1 MSMKVYH
8 ELEPIYDE
16 HSKVLIL
23 GTMPSVKSRE
33 LQFYYMHPQN
43 RFWRVLEGIFQE
55 RIVDKKEFCLSHS
68 IALWDVIS
76 SCNIQGSSDYSI
88 SDVQVN
94 DLSRIINTAKIQA
107 IITTGKKAHE
117 LYQKYL
123 YPIYHIEDISLPS
136 TSPANAI
143 YSLERLIQEYQV
155 ILNYL

>member
-43 RFWRVLEGIFQE
+43 RFWKVLESIFQE
-55 RIVDKKEFCLSHS
+55 RIINKKEFCLSHS

-94 DLSRIINTAKIQA
+94 DLSRILNTAKIQA

-123 YPIYHIEDISLPS
+123 YPIYQIEDISLPS